1 MLVIR
6 DAQMGA
12 FYEAVVER
20 YVQSRVAKIER
31 DHAEKYAALGREGA
45 EALVRDAVTRAKA
58 YKIDDDDAVDR
69 FLHLMLTLGSDFDAG
84 TETSWTAKILGDHGI
99 DERAKLDLIYAS
111 PRLPEAAR
119 RLVSSPS

>member
-12 FYEAVVER
+12 FYEAVVDR
-20 YVQSRVAKIER
+20 YVRSRAAMIER
-31 DHAEKYAALGREGA
+31 DFAAQYAQLRREGA
-45 EALVRDAVTRAKA
+45 EALVRDAVARAKA

-69 FLHLMLTLGSDFDAG
+69 FLRLMLTLGSDFDARP
-84 TETSWTAKILGDHGI
+84 ETSWTAKILGDHGI

-111 PRLPEAAR
+111 PRLPDAAR
-119 RLVSSPS
+119 T